1 MENTEKRAANFI
13 EEFINEDLAS
23 GRYDHVRTRFPP
35 EPNGYLHIG
44 HAKALCIDFGI
55 AQKYGGKCNLRFDDT
70 NPSKEEAAF
79 VEGIQADIEWLGY
92 KWDELH
98 FASDFFGRLYEI
110 AKDMIRRGVAY
121 VDDQTPEQMRA
132 NRGTLT
138 KPGVNSPYRDRS
150 VEENLDL
157 FERMKN
163 GEFEES
169 SRVLR
174 AKIDMAN
181 PNVLLRDPTM
191 YRINRHPHHRTG
203 TQWCIYP
210 MYDFQHPLQDAI
222 EGITHSLCSLEYEIH
237 RPLYDWFVAQAHITD
252 QPPRQIE
259 FARLN
264 IERTVMSK
272 RYLRR
277 LVEEHVVS
285 GWDDPRMPTLVAMR
299 RRGYPAA
306 AIHDFMSRVGVAKSD
321 STVEGNLLDHC
332 VREALGDTAPRA
344 MAVLNPLKVTLV
356 NWPEDQVDMLEIEN
370 HPDHPEF
377 GTRMVSFGRDLYIER
392 EDFMEE
398 PVKKFFRLAPGKEV
412 RLKGAYIIRCDEMV
426 KDADGEVVELK
437 CSVDMDSRSGS
448 EGANRK
454 VKGTLHWVS
463 AIDAVPCELRL
474 YEPIL
479 SEEAEQELEAAQ
491 AAAEPDEEGV
501 ETEAAPAGDFMSR
514 LNPNSLTVLRGFC
527 EPYIARAEV
536 GDAFQF
542 LRMGYFCKDKD
553 STDALPVFNRTVA
566 LKDSWAK
573 EAKK

>member
-1 MENTEKRAANFI
+1 METTEKRAANFI
-13 EEFINEDLAS
+13 EEFINEDLAD
-23 GRYDHVRTRFPP
+23 GRFDHVRTRFPP

-70 NPSKEEAAF
+70 NPTKEEAAF

-98 FASDFFGRLYEI
+98 FASDFFGKLYEI
-110 AKDMIRRGVAY
+110 ACDMIRRGVAY
-121 VDDQTPEQMRA
+121 VDDQTPEEMRV

-138 KPGVNSPYRDRS
+138 RPGVNSPYRDRS

-163 GEFEES
+163 GEFEEG

-174 AKIDMAN
+174 AKIDMAA

-191 YRINRHPHHRTG
+191 YRINRHAHHRTG

-210 MYDFQHPLQDAI
+210 MYDFQHPVQDAI
-222 EGITHSLCSLEYEIH
+222 EGVTHSLCSLEYEIH
-237 RPLYDWFVAQAHITD
+237 RPLYDWFVREAKVTD

-272 RYLRR
+272 RYQRR
-277 LVEEHVVS
+277 MVEEKVVS
-285 GWDDPRMPTLVAMR
+285 GWDDPRKPTLVAMR

-321 STVEGNLLDHC
+321 SEVEGNLLDHC
-332 VREALGDTAPRA
+332 VREALSDAAPRA
-344 MAVLNPLKVTLV
+344 MAVVDPLKVTLV
-356 NWPEDQVDMLEIEN
+356 NWPEDQLDALEVEN
-370 HPDHPEF
+370 HPDHPEM
-377 GTRMVSFGRDLYIER
+377 GTRTVTFGRELYIEK

-398 PVKKFFRLAPGKEV
+398 PIKKFFRLAPGREV
-412 RLKGAYIIRCDEMV
+412 RLKGAYIIKCEDFV
-426 KDADGEVVELK
+426 KDENGEVVELK

-463 AIDAVPCELRL
+463 AAEGVPCEYRL

-479 SEEAEQELEAAQ
+479 SEEVEEEAQSAEAEL
-491 AAAEPDEEGV
+491 DEDGKV
-501 ETEAAPAGDFMSR
+501 AEAAPAADFMSR
-514 LNPNSLTVLRGFC
+514 LNPNSLTVKQGFC
-527 EPYIARAEV
+527 EPFIAHSEV
-536 GDAFQF
+536 GSSFQF
-542 LRMGYFCKDKD
+542 LRMGYFCKDRD
-553 STDALPVFNRTVA
+553 STEARPVFNRTVA
-566 LKDSWAK
+566 LKDGFK
-573 EAKK
+573 VETKR

>member
-1 MENTEKRAANFI
+1 METTEKRAANFI
-13 EEFINEDLAS
+13 EEFINEDLAD
-23 GRYDHVRTRFPP
+23 GRFDHVRTRFPP

-70 NPSKEEAAF
+70 NPTKEEAAF

-98 FASDFFGRLYEI
+98 FASDFFGKLYEI
-110 AKDMIRRGVAY
+110 ACDMIRRGVAY
-121 VDDQTPEQMRA
+121 VDDQTPEEMRV

-138 KPGVNSPYRDRS
+138 RPGVNSPYRDRS

-163 GEFEES
+163 GEFEEG

-174 AKIDMAN
+174 AKIDMAA

-191 YRINRHPHHRTG
+191 YRINRHAHHRTG

-210 MYDFQHPLQDAI
+210 MYDFQHPVQDAI
-222 EGITHSLCSLEYEIH
+222 EGVTHSLCSLEYEIH
-237 RPLYDWFVAQAHITD
+237 RPLYDWFVREAKVTD

-277 LVEEHVVS
+277 LVEEKVVS

-321 STVEGNLLDHC
+321 SEVEGNLLDHC
-332 VREALGDTAPRA
+332 VREALSDAAPRA
-344 MAVLNPLKVTLV
+344 MAVVDPLKVTLV
-356 NWPEDQVDMLEIEN
+356 NWPEDQLDALEVEN
-370 HPDHPEF
+370 HPDHPEM
-377 GTRMVSFGRDLYIER
+377 GTRTVTFGRELYIEK

-398 PVKKFFRLAPGKEV
+398 PIKKFFRLAPGREV
-412 RLKGAYIIRCDEMV
+412 RLKGAYIIKCEDFV
-426 KDADGEVVELK
+426 KNENGEVVELK

-463 AIDAVPCELRL
+463 AAEGVPCEYRL

-479 SEEAEQELEAAQ
+479 SEEVEEEAQPAEAEL
-491 AAAEPDEEGV
+491 DEDGKV
-501 ETEAAPAGDFMSR
+501 AEAAPAADFMSR
-514 LNPNSLTVLRGFC
+514 LNPNSLTVKQGFC
-527 EPYIARAEV
+527 EPFIAHSEV
-536 GDAFQF
+536 GSSFQF
-542 LRMGYFCKDKD
+542 LRMGYFCKDRD
-553 STDALPVFNRTVA
+553 STEAMPVFNRTVA
-566 LKDSWAK
+566 LKDGFK
-573 EAKK
+573 VETKR

>member
-1 MENTEKRAANFI
+1 METTEKRAANFI
-13 EEFINEDLAS
+13 EEFIDEDLAD
-23 GRYDHVRTRFPP
+23 GRFDHVRTRFPP

-70 NPSKEEAAF
+70 NPTKEEAAF

-98 FASDFFGRLYEI
+98 FASDFFGKLYEI
-110 AKDMIRRGVAY
+110 ACDMIRRGVAY
-121 VDDQTPEQMRA
+121 VDDQTPEEMRV

-138 KPGVNSPYRDRS
+138 RPGVNSPYRDRS

-163 GEFEES
+163 GEFEEG

-174 AKIDMAN
+174 AKIDMAA

-191 YRINRHPHHRTG
+191 YRINRHAHHRTG

-210 MYDFQHPLQDAI
+210 MYDFQHPVQDAI
-222 EGITHSLCSLEYEIH
+222 EGVTHSLCSLEYEIH
-237 RPLYDWFVAQAHITD
+237 RPLYDWFVREAKVTD

-277 LVEEHVVS
+277 LVEEKVVS

-321 STVEGNLLDHC
+321 SEVEGNLLDHC
-332 VREALGDTAPRA
+332 VREALSDAAPRA
-344 MAVLNPLKVTLV
+344 MAVVDPLKVTLV
-356 NWPEDQVDMLEIEN
+356 NWPEDQLDALEVEN
-370 HPDHPEF
+370 HPDHPEM
-377 GTRMVSFGRDLYIER
+377 GTRTVTFGRELYIEK

-398 PVKKFFRLAPGKEV
+398 PIKKFFRLAPGREV
-412 RLKGAYIIRCDEMV
+412 RLKGAYIIKCEDFV
-426 KDADGEVVELK
+426 KDENGEVVELK

-463 AIDAVPCELRL
+463 AAEGVPCEYRL

-479 SEEAEQELEAAQ
+479 SEEVEEEAQSAEAEL
-491 AAAEPDEEGV
+491 DEDGKV
-501 ETEAAPAGDFMSR
+501 AEAAPAADFMSR
-514 LNPNSLTVLRGFC
+514 LNPNSLTVKQGFC
-527 EPYIARAEV
+527 EPFIAHSEV
-536 GDAFQF
+536 GSSFQF
-542 LRMGYFCKDKD
+542 LRMGYFCKDRD
-553 STDALPVFNRTVA
+553 STEARPVFNRTVA
-566 LKDSWAK
+566 LKDGFK
-573 EAKK
+573 VEAKR

>member
-1 MENTEKRAANFI
+1 METTEKRAANFI
-13 EEFINEDLAS
+13 EEFINEDLAD
-23 GRYDHVRTRFPP
+23 GRFDHVRTRFPP

-70 NPSKEEAAF
+70 NPTKEEAAF

-98 FASDFFGRLYEI
+98 FASDFFGKLYEI
-110 AKDMIRRGVAY
+110 ACDMIRRGVAY
-121 VDDQTPEQMRA
+121 VDDQTPEEMRV

-138 KPGVNSPYRDRS
+138 RTGVNSPYRDRS

-163 GEFEES
+163 GEFEEG

-174 AKIDMAN
+174 AKIDMAA

-191 YRINRHPHHRTG
+191 YRINRHAHHRTG

-210 MYDFQHPLQDAI
+210 MYDFQHPVQDAI
-222 EGITHSLCSLEYEIH
+222 EGVTHSLCSLEYEIH
-237 RPLYDWFVAQAHITD
+237 RPLYDWFVREAKVTD

-277 LVEEHVVS
+277 MVEEGVVS

-321 STVEGNLLDHC
+321 SEVEGNLLDHC
-332 VREALGDTAPRA
+332 VREALSDAAPRA
-344 MAVLNPLKVTLV
+344 MAVVDPLKVTLV
-356 NWPEDQVDMLEIEN
+356 NWPEDQLDALEVEN
-370 HPDHPEF
+370 HPDHPEM
-377 GTRMVSFGRDLYIER
+377 GTRTVTFGRELYIEK

-398 PVKKFFRLAPGKEV
+398 PIKKFFRLAPGREV
-412 RLKGAYIIRCDEMV
+412 RLKGAYIIKCEDFV
-426 KDADGEVVELK
+426 KNENGEVVELK

-463 AIDAVPCELRL
+463 AAEGVPCEYRL

-479 SEEAEQELEAAQ
+479 SEEVEEEAQSAEAEL
-491 AAAEPDEEGV
+491 DEDGKV
-501 ETEAAPAGDFMSR
+501 AEAAPAADFMSR
-514 LNPNSLTVLRGFC
+514 LNPNSLTVKQGFC
-527 EPYIARAEV
+527 EPFIAHSEV
-536 GDAFQF
+536 GSSFQF
-542 LRMGYFCKDKD
+542 LRMGYFCKDRD
-553 STDALPVFNRTVA
+553 STEAMPVFNRTVA
-566 LKDSWAK
+566 LKDGFK
-573 EAKK
+573 VEAKR

>member
-1 MENTEKRAANFI
+1 METTEKRAANFI
-13 EEFINEDLAS
+13 EEFINEDLAD
-23 GRYDHVRTRFPP
+23 GRFDHVRTRFPP

-70 NPSKEEAAF
+70 NPTKEEAAF

-110 AKDMIRRGVAY
+110 ACDMIRRGVAY
-121 VDDQTPEQMRA
+121 VDDQTPEEMRV

-138 KPGVNSPYRDRS
+138 RPGVNSPYRDRS

-163 GEFEES
+163 GEFEEG

-174 AKIDMAN
+174 AKIDMAA

-191 YRINRHPHHRTG
+191 YRINRHAHHRTG

-210 MYDFQHPLQDAI
+210 MYDFQHPVQDAI
-222 EGITHSLCSLEYEIH
+222 EGVTHSLCSLEYEIH
-237 RPLYDWFVAQAHITD
+237 RPLYDWFVREAKVTD

-277 LVEEHVVS
+277 LVEEKVVS
-285 GWDDPRMPTLVAMR
+285 GWDDPRMPTRVAMR

-321 STVEGNLLDHC
+321 SEVEGNLLDHC
-332 VREALGDTAPRA
+332 VREALSDAAPRA
-344 MAVLNPLKVTLV
+344 MAVVDPLKVTLV
-356 NWPEDQVDMLEIEN
+356 NWPEDQLDALEVEN
-370 HPDHPEF
+370 HPDHPEM
-377 GTRMVSFGRDLYIER
+377 GTRTVTFGRELYIEK

-398 PVKKFFRLAPGKEV
+398 PIKKFFRLAPGKEV
-412 RLKGAYIIRCDEMV
+412 RLKGAYIIKCEDFV
-426 KDADGEVVELK
+426 KNENGEVVELK

-463 AIDAVPCELRL
+463 AAEGVPCEYRL

-479 SEEAEQELEAAQ
+479 SEEVEEEAQSAEAEL
-491 AAAEPDEEGV
+491 DEDGKV
-501 ETEAAPAGDFMSR
+501 AEAAPAADFMSR
-514 LNPNSLTVLRGFC
+514 LNPNSLTVKQGFC
-527 EPYIARAEV
+527 EPFIAHSEV
-536 GDAFQF
+536 GSSFQF
-542 LRMGYFCKDKD
+542 LRMGYFCKDRD
-553 STDALPVFNRTVA
+553 STEAMPVFNRTVA
-566 LKDSWAK
+566 LKDGFK
-573 EAKK
+573 VEAKR

>member
-1 MENTEKRAANFI
+1 METTEKRAANFI
-13 EEFINEDLAS
+13 EEFINEDLAD
-23 GRYDHVRTRFPP
+23 GRFDHVRTRFPP

-70 NPSKEEAAF
+70 NPTTEEAAF

-110 AKDMIRRGVAY
+110 ACDMIRRGVAY
-121 VDDQTPEQMRA
+121 VDDQTPEEMRV

-138 KPGVNSPYRDRS
+138 RPGVNSPYRDRS

-163 GEFEES
+163 GEFEEG

-174 AKIDMAN
+174 AKIDMAA

-191 YRINRHPHHRTG
+191 YRINRHAHHRTG

-210 MYDFQHPLQDAI
+210 MYDFQHPVQDAI
-222 EGITHSLCSLEYEIH
+222 EGVTHSLCSLEYEIH
-237 RPLYDWFVAQAHITD
+237 RPLYDWFVREAKVTD

-277 LVEEHVVS
+277 LVEEKVVS

-321 STVEGNLLDHC
+321 SEVEGNLLDHC
-332 VREALGDTAPRA
+332 VREALSDAAPRA
-344 MAVLNPLKVTLV
+344 MAVVDPLKVTLV
-356 NWPEDQVDMLEIEN
+356 NWPEDQLDALEVEN
-370 HPDHPEF
+370 HPDHPEM
-377 GTRMVSFGRDLYIER
+377 GTRTVTFGRELYIEK

-398 PVKKFFRLAPGKEV
+398 PIKKFFRLAPGREV
-412 RLKGAYIIRCDEMV
+412 RLKGAYIIKCEDFV
-426 KDADGEVVELK
+426 KDENGEVVELK

-463 AIDAVPCELRL
+463 AAEGVPCEYRL

-479 SEEAEQELEAAQ
+479 SEEVEEEAQPAEAEL
-491 AAAEPDEEGV
+491 DEDGKV
-501 ETEAAPAGDFMSR
+501 AEAAPAADFMSR
-514 LNPNSLTVLRGFC
+514 LNPSSLTVKQGFC
-527 EPYIARAEV
+527 EPFIAHSEV
-536 GDAFQF
+536 GSSFQF
-542 LRMGYFCKDKD
+542 LRMGYFCKDRD
-553 STDALPVFNRTVA
+553 STEARPVFNRTVA
-566 LKDSWAK
+566 LKDGFK
-573 EAKK
+573 VETKR

>member
-1 MENTEKRAANFI
+1 METTEKRAANFI
-13 EEFINEDLAS
+13 EEFIDEDLAD
-23 GRYDHVRTRFPP
+23 GRFDHVRTRFPP

-70 NPSKEEAAF
+70 NPTKEEAAF

-98 FASDFFGRLYEI
+98 FASDFFGKLYEI
-110 AKDMIRRGVAY
+110 ACDMIRRGVAY
-121 VDDQTPEQMRA
+121 VDDQTPEEMRV

-138 KPGVNSPYRDRS
+138 RPGVNSPYRDRS

-163 GEFEES
+163 GEFEEG

-174 AKIDMAN
+174 AKIDMAA

-191 YRINRHPHHRTG
+191 YRINRHAHHRTG

-210 MYDFQHPLQDAI
+210 MYDFQHPVQDAI
-222 EGITHSLCSLEYEIH
+222 EGVTHSLCSLEYEIH
-237 RPLYDWFVAQAHITD
+237 RPLYDWFVREAKVTD

-277 LVEEHVVS
+277 LVEEKVVS

-321 STVEGNLLDHC
+321 SEVEGNLLDHC
-332 VREALGDTAPRA
+332 VREALSDAAPRA
-344 MAVLNPLKVTLV
+344 MAVVDPLKVTLV
-356 NWPEDQVDMLEIEN
+356 NWPEDQLDALEVEN
-370 HPDHPEF
+370 HPDHPEM
-377 GTRMVSFGRDLYIER
+377 GTRTVTFGRELYIEK

-398 PVKKFFRLAPGKEV
+398 PIKKFFRLAPGKEV
-412 RLKGAYIIRCDEMV
+412 RLKGAYIIKCEDFV
-426 KDADGEVVELK
+426 KDENGEVVELK

-463 AIDAVPCELRL
+463 AAEGVPCEYRL

-479 SEEAEQELEAAQ
+479 SEEVEEEAQPAEAEL
-491 AAAEPDEEGV
+491 DEDGKV
-501 ETEAAPAGDFMSR
+501 AEAAPAADFMSR
-514 LNPNSLTVLRGFC
+514 LNPNSLTVKQGFC
-527 EPYIARAEV
+527 EPFIAHSEV
-536 GDAFQF
+536 GSSFQF
-542 LRMGYFCKDKD
+542 LRMGYFCKDRD
-553 STDALPVFNRTVA
+553 STEARPVFNRTVA
-566 LKDSWAK
+566 LKDGFK
-573 EAKK
+573 VEAKR

>member
-163 GEFEES
+163 GEFEEG

-174 AKIDMAN
+174 AKIVMAN
-181 PNVLLRDPTM
+181 PNELLRDPTM

-412 RLKGAYIIRCDEMV
+412 RLKGAYIIRCDEVV

-491 AAAEPDEEGV
+491 AAVEPDEEGV

>member
-1 MENTEKRAANFI
+1 METTEKRAANFI
-13 EEFINEDLAS
+13 EEFINEDLAD
-23 GRYDHVRTRFPP
+23 GRFDHVRTRFPP

-70 NPSKEEAAF
+70 NPTKEEAAF

-98 FASDFFGRLYEI
+98 FASDFFGKLYEI
-110 AKDMIRRGVAY
+110 ACDMIRRGVAY
-121 VDDQTPEQMRA
+121 VDDQTPEEMRV

-138 KPGVNSPYRDRS
+138 RPGVNSPYRDRS

-163 GEFEES
+163 GEFEEG

-174 AKIDMAN
+174 AKIDMAA

-191 YRINRHPHHRTG
+191 YRINRHAHHRTG
-203 TQWCIYP
+203 TQLCLYP
-210 MYDFQHPLQDAI
+210 LYDFQHPVQDAI
-222 EGITHSLCSLEYEIH
+222 EGVTHSLCSLEYEIH
-237 RPLYDWFVAQAHITD
+237 RPLYDWFVREAKVTD

-277 LVEEHVVS
+277 LVEEKVVS

-321 STVEGNLLDHC
+321 SEVEGNLLDHC
-332 VREALGDTAPRA
+332 VREALSDAAPRA
-344 MAVLNPLKVTLV
+344 MAVVDPLKVTLV
-356 NWPEDQVDMLEIEN
+356 NWPEDQLDALEVEN
-370 HPDHPEF
+370 HPDHPEM
-377 GTRMVSFGRDLYIER
+377 GTRTVTFGRELYIEK

-398 PVKKFFRLAPGKEV
+398 PIKKFFRLAPGREV
-412 RLKGAYIIRCDEMV
+412 RLKGAYIIKCEDFV
-426 KDADGEVVELK
+426 KDENGEVVELK

-463 AIDAVPCELRL
+463 AAEGVPCEYRL

-479 SEEAEQELEAAQ
+479 SEEVEEEAQSAEAEL
-491 AAAEPDEEGV
+491 DEDGKV
-501 ETEAAPAGDFMSR
+501 AEAAPAADFMSR
-514 LNPNSLTVLRGFC
+514 LNPNSLTVKQGFC
-527 EPYIARAEV
+527 EPFIAHSEV
-536 GDAFQF
+536 GSSFQF
-542 LRMGYFCKDKD
+542 LRMGYFCKDRD
-553 STDALPVFNRTVA
+553 STEAMPVFNRTVA
-566 LKDSWAK
+566 LKDGFK
-573 EAKK
+573 VEAKR

>member
-1 MENTEKRAANFI
+1 MQNEERRASNFI
-13 EEFINEDLAS
+13 EENINQDLAS
-23 GRYDHVRTRFPP
+23 GRFDHVKTRFPP

-44 HAKALCIDFGI
+44 HAKALCVDFGI
-55 AQKYGGKCNLRFDDT
+55 AQKYGGSCNLRFDDT
-70 NPSKEEAAF
+70 NPAKEEKAF
-79 VEGIQADIEWLGY
+79 VEGIQADIEWLGF
-92 KWDELH
+92 KWDNLY
-98 FASDFFGRLYEI
+98 FASDFFDRLYGI
-110 AKDMIRRGVAY
+110 ACDMIRRGLAY
-121 VDDQTPEQMRA
+121 VDDQSPEEMRK

-138 KPGVNSPYRDRS
+138 EPGVNSPYRDRTP
-150 VEENLDL
+150 EENLDL
-157 FERMKN
+157 FARMKS
-163 GEFEES
+163 GEFPDG

-174 AKIDMAN
+174 AKIDMAS

-191 YRINRHPHHRTG
+191 YRIKHMHHHRAG
-203 TQWCIYP
+203 DKWCIYP
-210 MYDFQHPLQDAI
+210 MYDFQHPVQDAI

-237 RPLYDWFVAQAHITD
+237 RPLYDWFVTHAQVTD

-277 LVEEHVVS
+277 LVEEGVVS

-306 AIHDFMSRVGVAKSD
+306 AILDFMGRVGVAKAD

-332 VREALGDTAPRA
+332 VREALADSAPRA
-344 MAVLNPLKVTLV
+344 MAVLNPLKLRFT
-356 NWPEDQVDMLEIEN
+356 NWPAGKVDELTVEN
-370 HPDHPEF
+370 HPDHPEMGARTLRF
-377 GTRMVSFGRDLYIER
+377 TETAYIER

-412 RLKGAYIIRCDEMV
+412 RLKGAYIVRCDEVV
-426 KDADGEVVELK
+426 KDESGEIAELL
-437 CSVDMDSRSGS
+437 CTVDLDSRSGS

-454 VKGTLHWVS
+454 VKGTLHWLS
-463 AIDAVPCELRL
+463 DLDAQACEFRL

-479 SEEAEQELEAAQ
+479 SEEPEEPEAIVSEDGEELEAA
-491 AAAEPDEEGV
+491 
-501 ETEAAPAGDFMSR
+501 APADFMDR
-514 LNPNSLTVLRGFC
+514 INPDSLKVVKGFC
-527 EPYIARAEV
+527 EPYIANAKT
-536 GDAFQF
+536 GDSFQF

-553 STDALPVFNRTVA
+553 SSESLPVYNCTVG

-573 EAKK
+573 VNK

>member
-1 MENTEKRAANFI
+1 METTEKRAANFI
-13 EEFINEDLAS
+13 EEFINEDLAD
-23 GRYDHVRTRFPP
+23 GRFDHVRTRFPP

-70 NPSKEEAAF
+70 NPTKEEAAF

-98 FASDFFGRLYEI
+98 FASDFFGKLYEI
-110 AKDMIRRGVAY
+110 ACDMIRRGVAY
-121 VDDQTPEQMRA
+121 VDDQTPEEMRV

-138 KPGVNSPYRDRS
+138 RPGVNSPYRDRS

-163 GEFEES
+163 GEFEEG

-174 AKIDMAN
+174 AKIDMAA

-191 YRINRHPHHRTG
+191 YRINRHAHHRTG

-210 MYDFQHPLQDAI
+210 MYDFQHPVQDAI
-222 EGITHSLCSLEYEIH
+222 EGVTHSLCSLEYEIH
-237 RPLYDWFVAQAHITD
+237 RPLYDWFVREAKVTD

-277 LVEEHVVS
+277 LVEEKVVS

-321 STVEGNLLDHC
+321 SEVEGNLLDHC
-332 VREALGDTAPRA
+332 VREALSDAAPRA
-344 MAVLNPLKVTLV
+344 MAVVDPLKVTLV
-356 NWPEDQVDMLEIEN
+356 NWPEDQLDALEVEN
-370 HPDHPEF
+370 HPDHPEM
-377 GTRMVSFGRDLYIER
+377 GTRTVTFGRELYIEK

-398 PVKKFFRLAPGKEV
+398 PIKKFFRLAPGREV
-412 RLKGAYIIRCDEMV
+412 RLKGAYIIKCEDFV
-426 KDADGEVVELK
+426 KDENGEVVELK

-463 AIDAVPCELRL
+463 AAEGVPCEYRL

-479 SEEAEQELEAAQ
+479 SEEVEEEAQPAEAEL
-491 AAAEPDEEGV
+491 DEDGKV
-501 ETEAAPAGDFMSR
+501 AEAAPAADFMSR
-514 LNPNSLTVLRGFC
+514 LNPNSLTVKQGFC
-527 EPYIARAEV
+527 EPFIAHSEV
-536 GDAFQF
+536 GSSFQF
-542 LRMGYFCKDKD
+542 LRMGYFCKDRD
-553 STDALPVFNRTVA
+553 STEAMPVFNRTVA
-566 LKDSWAK
+566 LKDGFK
-573 EAKK
+573 VEAKH

>member
-1 MENTEKRAANFI
+1 MQNEERRASNFI
-13 EEFINEDLAS
+13 EENINQDLAS
-23 GRYDHVRTRFPP
+23 GRFDHVKTRFPP

-44 HAKALCIDFGI
+44 HAKALCVDFGI
-55 AQKYGGKCNLRFDDT
+55 AKKYGGTCNLRFDDT
-70 NPSKEEAAF
+70 NPAKEEKAF
-79 VEGIQADIEWLGY
+79 VDGIQADIEWLGF
-92 KWDELH
+92 KWDNLY
-98 FASDFFGRLYEI
+98 FASDFFDKLYEI
-110 AKDMIRRGVAY
+110 ACSMIRRGLAY
-121 VDDQTPEQMRA
+121 VDDQSPEEMRL

-138 KPGVNSPYRDRS
+138 QPGKNSPYRDRS

-163 GEFEES
+163 GEFPDGT
-169 SRVLR
+169 RVLR
-174 AKIDMAN
+174 AKIDMAS

-191 YRINRHPHHRTG
+191 YRIKHMHHHRAG
-203 TQWCIYP
+203 DQWCIYP
-210 MYDFQHPLQDAI
+210 MYDFQHPVQDAI

-237 RPLYDWFVAQAHITD
+237 RPLYDWFVTHAEITD

-277 LVEEHVVS
+277 LVEEGVVS

-306 AIHDFMSRVGVAKSD
+306 AVIDFMGRVGVAKAD

-332 VREALGDTAPRA
+332 VREALSDTATRA
-344 MAVLNPLKVTLV
+344 MAVLNPLKLTFT
-356 NWPEDQVDMLEIEN
+356 NWEEDKIDELTVEN
-370 HPDHPEF
+370 HPDHPEMGNRVVRF
-377 GTRMVSFGRDLYIER
+377 SRHAYIEQ

-412 RLKGAYIIRCDEMV
+412 RLKGAYIIQCNEVV
-426 KDADGEVVELK
+426 KDENGNIVELL
-437 CSVDMDSRSGS
+437 CTVDHDSRSGS

-463 AIDAVPCELRL
+463 EADAVACEYRL

-479 SEEAEQELEAAQ
+479 SEEPEEVEIV
-491 AAAEPDEEGV
+491 AAEDEE
-501 ETEAAPAGDFMSR
+501 EAAAPAKDFMDR
-514 LNPNSLTVLRGFC
+514 INPDSLKVVKGFC
-527 EPYIARAEV
+527 EPYIAGSEV
-536 GDAFQF
+536 GTAFQF

-553 STDALPVFNRTVA
+553 STAECPVFNRTVG

-573 EAKK
+573 VAK